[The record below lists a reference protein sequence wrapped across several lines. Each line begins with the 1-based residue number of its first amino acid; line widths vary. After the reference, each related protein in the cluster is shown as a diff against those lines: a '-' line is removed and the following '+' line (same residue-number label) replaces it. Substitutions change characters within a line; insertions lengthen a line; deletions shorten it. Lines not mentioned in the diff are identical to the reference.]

1 MPGATLLPK
10 TYGRAGGWTKKD
22 SWDETQMAQ
31 PPKLTTYVLTACLV
45 SPADRVDSTQ
55 IHFLKFSSSFS
66 LENPPR
72 KPWLPA
78 NPGGA
83 APMDKQCALRE
94 GRNTPAKRD
103 WMGREGERR
112 GGVNKKAGNVWV
124 NLVCLFKP
132 LPDTRASHLNL
143 THFSFAFCSSPL
155 REHKAEEVGIY
166 GLQPFPSVSPCYFQR
181 FSI

>member
-1 MPGATLLPK
+1 MLQMPGATLLPK

-45 SPADRVDSTQ
+45 SPADRVDSTR

-66 LENPPR
+66 LENPPG

-83 APMDKQCALRE
+83 APMDKQCALCE
-94 GRNTPAKRD
+94 GRNTPAKRLD
-103 WMGREGERR
+103 GKGRGKEGR
-112 GGVNKKAGNVWV
+112 GEQKSWE
-124 NLVCLFKP
+124 C
-132 LPDTRASHLNL
+132 
-143 THFSFAFCSSPL
+143 
-155 REHKAEEVGIY
+155 
-166 GLQPFPSVSPCYFQR
+166 VS
-181 FSI
+181 